1 MFRWLTR
8 LADRRHW
15 TVIIASVAFAGIAA
29 VFGGPVV
36 GQLSTG
42 GFTDP
47 KADSSIARTRAADA
61 GGADTAGVIAL
72 VQIPAGIQSP
82 ASQAEISR
90 VAAALGGD
98 RDVAVVVNPLTTH
111 DPAMVSSDGRLTYV
125 VAFWKPVGDTAES
138 AAAKRVQAALAT
150 DHGVKLGGYTIAQA
164 DVQTQVSH
172 DLAKAEELAFPIL
185 FVLLVIVFRGVIAAL
200 LPLLVGGLTI
210 IVTFLGLSIVNN
222 FDPLSIFAVNLV
234 TGLGLGLGIDYS
246 LLVLSR
252 FREEL
257 GAGRTRSEALRR
269 TMMTAGRTILF
280 SSLTVAAA
288 AGSLSVFPEKFLYSM
303 GIGGAIGTL
312 VAATVSLTVLPA
324 VLAALGH
331 NVDKFSLRRRRPAQ
345 AEHRGAWY
353 RIAAFVMRRPVVIA
367 VASAAVLILAGL
379 PFTRIAFTS
388 VDATVLPESYTSR
401 QVDDALRHDF
411 PAFHLA
417 PATVIVNATP
427 QQANDVQLLAQ
438 RIGGVAGVAQV
449 TPPRQL
455 SSTVVQINAILANDP
470 LAPASRDAVTSIR
483 GISTPLSTVV
493 GGPTAEFVDLQASL
507 ARTLPLAAA
516 IIAVFTL
523 VVLFAATGSLVLP
536 VKALLMNV
544 LSLSATFGI
553 LVLIFQDGRFQ
564 SILGYTSQGALEST
578 QPILLFAL
586 AFGLSTDYGVFLL
599 TRIKESHDH
608 GATNSVAVATGL
620 ERTGRI
626 ITAAAVCFCVAI
638 GSFATSDIIFIKE
651 LGVGT
656 ALAVLIDASLVR
668 ALLVPALMALLG
680 RWNWWAPG
688 PLRRL
693 YQRAGFARL
702 EAAEP
707 LTTITAA

>member
-1 MFRWLTR
+1 
-8 LADRRHW
+8 
-15 TVIIASVAFAGIAA
+15 
-29 VFGGPVV
+29 
-36 GQLSTG
+36 
-42 GFTDP
+42 
-47 KADSSIARTRAADA
+47 
-61 GGADTAGVIAL
+61 
-72 VQIPAGIQSP
+72 
-82 ASQAEISR
+82 
-90 VAAALGGD
+90 
-98 RDVAVVVNPLTTH
+98 
-111 DPAMVSSDGRLTYV
+111 
-125 VAFWKPVGDTAES
+125 
-138 AAAKRVQAALAT
+138 
-150 DHGVKLGGYTIAQA
+150 
-164 DVQTQVSH
+164 
-172 DLAKAEELAFPIL
+172 
-185 FVLLVIVFRGVIAAL
+185 
-200 LPLLVGGLTI
+200 
-210 IVTFLGLSIVNN
+210 
-222 FDPLSIFAVNLV
+222 
-234 TGLGLGLGIDYS
+234 
-246 LLVLSR
+246 
-252 FREEL
+252 
-257 GAGRTRSEALRR
+257 
-269 TMMTAGRTILF
+269 
-280 SSLTVAAA
+280 
-288 AGSLSVFPEKFLYSM
+288 
-303 GIGGAIGTL
+303 
-312 VAATVSLTVLPA
+312 

-367 VASAAVLILAGL
+367 AASAAILILAGL

-401 QVDDALRHDF
+401 QVDDALRHEF
-411 PAFHLA
+411 PPFHLA
-417 PATVIVNATP
+417 PVTVIVNATP

-438 RIGGVAGVAQV
+438 RIGGVAGVAQA

-455 SSTVVQINAILANDP
+455 SSSVVQINAVLANDP
-470 LAPASRDAVTSIR
+470 LAPTSRDAVTSIR
-483 GISTPLSTVV
+483 GISTPLTTVV

-523 VVLFAATGSLVLP
+523 VVLFAATGSAVLP

-680 RWNWWAPG
+680 RWNWWAPR

-702 EAAEP
+702 ESAEP
-707 LTTITAA
+707 LTTISAA